1 VTENNAA
8 KQNRQSARRRM
19 ASEAWMLYLFA
30 WIVSIVVFVLRPG
43 PVPESKNPGIL
54 HFAESTLGTGF
65 ELFIF
70 GYLLSR
76 FFKQF
81 KTGCAVVIILFFAY
95 LVWAGRHSHPKTSSL
110 LKRTCVVRSPG
121 Y

>member
-1 VTENNAA
+1 
-8 KQNRQSARRRM
+8 M
-19 ASEAWMLYLFA
+19 ASEACMLYLFA
-30 WIVSIVVFVLRPG
+30 WIASIAVFVSRPA

-54 HFAESTLGTGF
+54 HFAESTLGTAF

-95 LVWAGRHSHPKTSSL
+95 LVWAGRH
-110 LKRTCVVRSPG
+110 
-121 Y
+121 